1 MTSTSTGNR
10 GAALPTQPY
19 PSSNIASVGPLRLPQ
34 TYLQFDMPV
43 RYSNKD
49 KYIVSAGRI
58 PLLFLGTPA
67 PNWSVKEYGDNCG
80 RFTILTCN
88 TAFNITVAS
97 GVGNLGVNT
106 LLYTFPAVDMT
117 INASAAVVG
126 SLQAAVTPLTATAV
140 LGVGTS
146 PATGAIAV
154 LSAPMRNIVGSNT
167 LANLNSTAFDYA
179 DIQLGVV
186 NGSGNPAAYLNIANS
201 WAASDTITVPVGFKV
216 MFHWTPLADIEQSGY
231 GYA

>member
-19 PSSNIASVGPLRLPQ
+19 PLSNIPSVGPLRLPQ
-34 TYLQFDMPV
+34 TALQFDMPV

-49 KYIVSAGRI
+49 KYIVTAGHI
-58 PLLFLGTPA
+58 PLTFLGTPA
-67 PNWSVKEYGDNCG
+67 PNWSVKEYGTNLE

-88 TAFNITVAS
+88 NAFTISVPS
-97 GVGNLGVNT
+97 GAGNLGVGT

-117 INASAAVVG
+117 INAGASVVG

-140 LGVGTS
+140 LGVGTTIAS
-146 PATGAIAV
+146 GVIAV
-154 LSAPMRNIVGSNT
+154 LATAMRNIVGSNT
-167 LANLNSTAFDYA
+167 LANLNSTAFDIC
-179 DIQLGVV
+179 DIQQAAV
-186 NGSGNPAAYLNIANS
+186 NGSANPAAYLNLANT

-216 MFHWTPLADIEQSGY
+216 MFHWKPLADIEQSGY
-231 GYA
+231 TYA